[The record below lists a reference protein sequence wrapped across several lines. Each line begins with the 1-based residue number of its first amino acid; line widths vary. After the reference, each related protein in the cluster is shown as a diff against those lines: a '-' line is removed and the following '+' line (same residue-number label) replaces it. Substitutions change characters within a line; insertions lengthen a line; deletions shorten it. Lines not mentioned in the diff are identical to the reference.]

1 MSSSQKSF
9 LGRGALGKLEE
20 VLTET
25 SAESVFLVKS
35 PGAYEASG
43 AHLLVDQALAK
54 VRTRSFDGFTPNPKW
69 PDILSALDLFRKEPC
84 DLIVA
89 IGGGSTIDIGKLVSF
104 LALQPAAPE
113 AYLKGEEEPSE
124 PVIPL
129 VAIPTTAGSGSE
141 TTCFAV
147 AYYEGKKYS
156 VAHEK
161 VLPYC
166 CLVDPALTDGLPP
179 LWSACS
185 GLDAFCQ
192 AVESMWAVL
201 STDESV
207 AHAKKAILLALEHL
221 EAVSHSPTRDARDGM
236 SEAAHLAGK
245 AINISRTTASH
256 ALSYTMTSNLGVP
269 HGHAVSVTLGAVMA
283 YNYGLAE
290 EDCLDPRGPGHV
302 RTRIEEILE
311 LLQAA
316 SIEEGRR
323 VIDSIIES
331 TGQPASLEDIGV
343 RSSEDIQMVADGVN
357 AERLGNNPRAFTPE
371 TLLGMLQELHAR
383 GAGRED

>member
-35 PGAYEASG
+35 PGVYEASG
-43 AHLLVDQALAK
+43 AHLLVDQALTK

-69 PDILSALDLFRKEPC
+69 PDILSALNLFRKEPC
-84 DLIVA
+84 DLILT
-89 IGGGSTIDIGKLVSF
+89 IGGGSAIDIGKLVSF

-113 AYLKGEEEPSE
+113 AYLKGEEELSE

-147 AYYEGKKYS
+147 TYYEGKKYS
-156 VAHEK
+156 IAHEK
-161 VLPYC
+161 LLPYC

-221 EAVSHSPTRDARDGM
+221 
-236 SEAAHLAGK
+236 
-245 AINISRTTASH
+245 
-256 ALSYTMTSNLGVP
+256 
-269 HGHAVSVTLGAVMA
+269 
-283 YNYGLAE
+283 
-290 EDCLDPRGPGHV
+290 
-302 RTRIEEILE
+302 
-311 LLQAA
+311 
-316 SIEEGRR
+316 
-323 VIDSIIES
+323 
-331 TGQPASLEDIGV
+331 
-343 RSSEDIQMVADGVN
+343 
-357 AERLGNNPRAFTPE
+357 
-371 TLLGMLQELHAR
+371 
-383 GAGRED
+383 

>member
-9 LGRGALGKLEE
+9 RGRGALGKLEE

-43 AHLLVDQALAK
+43 AHLLADQALAK
-54 VRTRSFDGFTPNPKW
+54 IRTRSFDSFTPNPKW
-69 PDILSALDLFRKEPC
+69 PDILSALDLFRKDPC

-141 TTCFAV
+141 ATCFAV

-166 CLVDPALTDGLPP
+166 CLVDPALTDELPP

-207 AHAKKAILLALEHL
+207 AHAKEAILLALEHL
-221 EAVSHSPTRDARDGM
+221 ETASRSP
-236 SEAAHLAGK
+236 
-245 AINISRTTASH
+245 NISRTTASH

-283 YNYGLAE
+283 YNYGLDE

-302 RTRIEEILE
+302 RTRIEEFLE

-316 SIEEGRR
+316 SIEDGRQI
-323 VIDSIIES
+323 IDSIIES

-343 RSSEDIQMVADGVN
+343 RSSKDIQVVADGVN

-371 TLLGMLQELHAR
+371 SLLEMLRELHAR
-383 GAGRED
+383 GAGRKD